1 MKRDWAGFSP
11 SWMKTSQRDFRI
23 LDKDLTKL
31 THSEAAR
38 FQAARPL
45 MRLGAAMLFVLAVV
59 LVAMGVFGGQGD
71 LATVG
76 TAMAVASYLAL
87 SIGSNDVA
95 NSLGPAVGAGA
106 VPLGAGL
113 VIVALA
119 EIAGALLGGDAVTY
133 RMASGI
139 IPPEAM
145 QGSAPPARMMLAALM
160 AAALWISTASLMSV
174 PVSTTH
180 SIVGAIAGAGL
191 AAYGAGAVN
200 WPGLM
205 GIASG
210 WVIAPLLAGLIAAA
224 TLALIQFRVNEA
236 PDRIAAARLW
246 LPALIAAMTGSFL
259 LYATA
264 LLARLPMAFGLT
276 VAVLG
281 AALAWAYA
289 RLNMRDEI
297 RRRSDERPGL
307 KKLFSAPLLLAVTLM
322 GFAHGANDVAN
333 IAGPLSVIVASSG
346 ISQGAGSVSTFI
358 LLAAGAGIATGTLLF
373 GRRLVQMVGSGITRL
388 NPVRAFCVSL
398 ATGTT
403 VLGASWAGLP
413 VSATHIA
420 IGAVFGLGF
429 FRETLDRR
437 RQKTHEPMPIEERRR
452 RRLVRRSHV
461 VTILAAWIVTLPA
474 TGLLAALIF
483 WLTGVTG

>member
-1 MKRDWAGFSP
+1 M
-11 SWMKTSQRDFRI
+11 
-23 LDKDLTKL
+23 
-31 THSEAAR
+31 
-38 FQAARPL
+38 
-45 MRLGAAMLFVLAVV
+45 
-59 LVAMGVFGGQGD
+59 
-71 LATVG
+71 
-76 TAMAVASYLAL
+76 
-87 SIGSNDVA
+87 
-95 NSLGPAVGAGA
+95 
-106 VPLGAGL
+106 
-113 VIVALA
+113 
-119 EIAGALLGGDAVTY
+119 
-133 RMASGI
+133 
-139 IPPEAM
+139 
-145 QGSAPPARMMLAALM
+145 
-160 AAALWISTASLMSV
+160 
-174 PVSTTH
+174 
-180 SIVGAIAGAGL
+180 
-191 AAYGAGAVN
+191 
-200 WPGLM
+200 
-205 GIASG
+205 
-210 WVIAPLLAGLIAAA
+210 
-224 TLALIQFRVNEA
+224 
-236 PDRIAAARLW
+236 
-246 LPALIAAMTGSFL
+246 
-259 LYATA
+259 
-264 LLARLPMAFGLT
+264 
-276 VAVLG
+276 
-281 AALAWAYA
+281 
-289 RLNMRDEI
+289 
-297 RRRSDERPGL
+297 
-307 KKLFSAPLLLAVTLM
+307 LLAVTLM

-461 VTILAAWIVTLPA
+461 VTILAAWVVTLPA